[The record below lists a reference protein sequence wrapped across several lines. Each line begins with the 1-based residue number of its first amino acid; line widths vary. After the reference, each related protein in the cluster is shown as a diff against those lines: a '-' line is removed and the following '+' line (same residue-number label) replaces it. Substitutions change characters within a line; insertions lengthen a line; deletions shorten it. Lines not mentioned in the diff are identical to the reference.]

1 MKKYATLIII
11 IIRSLVIGAALA
23 YALYVLTHK

>member
-1 MKKYATLIII
+1 MKKHATLIII

-23 YALYVLTHK
+23 YALYVLTQK